1 MAISAYRRG
10 QLKKHPLLGT
20 SFATDP
26 SLATERA
33 RFMELHQEASQSGQ
47 DRPSM
52 LSKLAGRFRE
62 FGGQHTDRLNV
73 IEGEKSRL
81 PYGQQ
86 LRGEL
91 LDEERQRKKYLSDR
105 AMLFNA
111 FLGKE

>member
-20 SFATDP
+20 SFLVDP
-26 SLATERA
+26 AMATERA
-33 RFMELHQEASQSGQ
+33 RFMELHGEASQSGMSRQ
-47 DRPSM
+47 SM
-52 LSKLAGRFRE
+52 LSRLAGRYRE
-62 FGGQHTDRLNV
+62 FGTPHTERLNV

-91 LDEERQRKKYLSDR
+91 VNEENQRKKYLADR